1 MLKSKMYL
9 LVHTLTSH
17 LIRYT
22 LEIARRTLFPS
33 ELPYFYILCAIDI
46 IICNHVMS
54 FISHTTMTWVDAYFH
69 IVQILT
75 LPPVTSEIETLHT
88 RQFFSNFGKL

>member
-33 ELPYFYILCAIDI
+33 ELPYLYIFCAIDI

-54 FISHTTMTWVDAYFH
+54 FISHTTMTTSLGGCILSYRSNSDPATCH
-69 IVQILT
+69 I
-75 LPPVTSEIETLHT
+75 
-88 RQFFSNFGKL
+88 RN